1 MRVKEQENTKKVA
14 VLEQKIELLTIQLRE
29 AEEREFN

>member
-1 MRVKEQENTKKVA
+1 VRVKEQENSKKVA

-29 AEEREFN
+29 AEEREIN